1 VSGLPAGTYSY
12 VWSGGSLSSN
22 TASTPIF
29 TASAAGVTTF
39 YVTVT
44 NANGCSSTAS
54 IGICVTDVRV
64 AGSNGALVYVCHV
77 GTGKSGGTQTLQVPI
92 AQVAAHLT
100 STCVNGKGGD
110 RLGSC
115 SSNPCNTK
123 TESSSIDPLNSEVVE
138 LKTIKSDVT
147 ASAGAEDI
155 KVTVMPNP
163 STTYFTL
170 KLESKDAK
178 TPMSIRV
185 LDASGRAIEA
195 KQQIEPN
202 SNIQIGSS
210 YPSGTFYTEVIQG
223 NKRKVVQM
231 IKARG

>member
-1 VSGLPAGTYSY
+1 MI
-12 VWSGGSLSSN
+12 N
-22 TASTPIF
+22 KASRI
-29 TASAAGVTTF
+29 S
-39 YVTVT
+39 
-44 NANGCSSTAS
+44 
-54 IGICVTDVRV
+54 ICVTDVRV
-64 AGSNGALVYVCHV
+64 AGSNGALIYVCHQ
-77 GTGKSGGTQTLQVPI
+77 GSNKTGGTQTLSVPV
-92 AQVAAHLT
+92 AQVAIHLAN
-100 STCVNGKGGD
+100 TCGGKGGD

-115 SSNPCNTK
+115 NSNPCNTNTEATAVDPK
-123 TESSSIDPLNSEVVE
+123 TQDVLE
-138 LKTIKSDVT
+138 LISIKSDAT
-147 ASAGAEDI
+147 ATTEDI

-163 STTYFTL
+163 TTTYFTL